1 MKMKETKFWI
11 RRMCWKPRY
20 KENTLPKARVN
31 GIDINYIERG
41 EGTPFLLVHG
51 FQNSHFSFTPL
62 IDWLADR
69 FHVYALD
76 LRGHGDSDKPRG
88 PYTIQT
94 FADDVVGFLDAL
106 GVERTDYL
114 GQSMGG
120 RTGTMVGI
128 QHPER
133 LSRLMLSAASAG
145 PPSGAYRQMF
155 EENLQVAET
164 EGMEALHEYK
174 LRRDEIPESL
184 REGPLA
190 EEYRERYLKNT
201 PQTFADTANALF
213 TMPVLR
219 DELHRISVPTWV
231 CHGENDAGPISF
243 SEVYAKGVPDC
254 TTSIIPDAG
263 HSVFWDQPGAF
274 IAQMEKFL
282 EKNPL

>member
-1 MKMKETKFWI
+1 M
-11 RRMCWKPRY
+11 
-20 KENTLPKARVN
+20 PKARVN

-62 IDWLADR
+62 IDWLAGR

-219 DELHRISVPTWV
+219 DELHKISVPTWV

-282 EKNPL
+282 EKTPL

>member
-1 MKMKETKFWI
+1 M
-11 RRMCWKPRY
+11 
-20 KENTLPKARVN
+20 PKARVN
-31 GIDINYIERG
+31 GIDIHYIERG
-41 EGTPFLLVHG
+41 EGTPLLAVHG

-62 IDWLADR
+62 FDWLSER
-69 FHVYALD
+69 FRVYALD

-106 GVERTDYL
+106 GIERVDYL
-114 GQSMGG
+114 GHSMGG

-128 QHPER
+128 RHSGR
-133 LSRLMLSAASAG
+133 LSRLMLSASSAG

-155 EENLQVAET
+155 EEHLKVAET
-164 EGMEALHEYK
+164 EGMEALHEFK
-174 LRRDEIPESL
+174 LRRDEVPEGM

-190 EEYRERYLKNT
+190 AEYRQNFLKNT
-201 PQTFADTANALF
+201 PQTFADTAHALF

-219 DELHRISVPTWV
+219 DELHKISVPTWV
-231 CHGENDAGPISF
+231 CHGENDAGPIDF
-243 SEVYAKGVPDC
+243 SEVYAKHVPDC

-263 HSVFWDQPGAF
+263 HSSFWDQPEAF
-274 IAQMEKFL
+274 IAQMEQFL